1 MVSEKQQAES
11 AQGWPDCCNTCVIL
25 RPEIA
30 QQCRTIMLNHDNP
43 LNPQALRLEDVTR
56 ILSAS
61 GERLVTG
68 EMIDVDVG
76 DRRTR

>member
-1 MVSEKQQAES
+1 
-11 AQGWPDCCNTCVIL
+11 
-25 RPEIA
+25 
-30 QQCRTIMLNHDNP
+30 MLNHDNP